1 MGCGYAMDGNP
12 ERGTSIQQKGRVWNA
27 KLKDQHQGLMPI
39 NINSRA
45 YETLWSPLS
54 EINLKGR

>member
-12 ERGTSIQQKGRVWNA
+12 ERGTSIQHKGRVWNA

-45 YETLWSPLS
+45 YGTLWSPLS